1 MTQTLLAQTSVQ
13 LPAVDIAV
21 IVVYILGIVV
31 FGACF
36 YRRSKSIEG
45 FTVGGRS
52 LPGWALGLSILAT
65 YLSSISFLANPGKSY
80 AANWSPFV
88 FSLTIPVVC
97 IVASRFFIPLYR
109 GKLQTTAYE
118 HLEYRFGYW
127 ARAFSGMSLILL
139 QIGRIGVVLYLVSLA
154 VHELVGW
161 NLAMLILVLG
171 VLTIFYTVLGGI
183 EAVIWTDVIQAI
195 VLLGGAVACCGLLMV
210 RMPVDLSDAVASAA
224 SAGKFSFGGW
234 RFNLVMEGFW
244 TVFLFGIVDNLR
256 NFGVDQN
263 YVQRFLSASS
273 DREARKSLWFG
284 GLLYLP
290 VSALFFF
297 IGTLLFLYYNAL
309 EPTPTGLP
317 AQGDKVFPFF
327 IVSELPIGLTGLVI
341 AAVMAAGMS
350 TLDSSINVSAT
361 VWTVDF
367 YKRLIRRDAG
377 DHQLLNM
384 TRATTLLIGIA
395 GTGTA
400 LLLIREQTVL
410 DTWWIIS
417 GIFGGG
423 MLGIFLLGILVP
435 RASSG
440 GAIVAVLAGI
450 LAIAWGSL
458 SDFLPSHLLHLRFP
472 LHKFMIGPVGAVTIL
487 VIGWLASL
495 AAHPRHGPR
504 R

>member
-1 MTQTLLAQTSVQ
+1 MTQLLLAQAAVE
-13 LPAVDIAV
+13 LPTIDIAV
-21 IVVYILGIVV
+21 IAVYILGIVI

-45 FTVGGRS
+45 FTVGSRS

-80 AANWSPFV
+80 EANWSPFV

-118 HLEYRFGYW
+118 HLEHRFGYW

-161 NLAMLILVLG
+161 DLVTLIIALG

-183 EAVIWTDVIQAI
+183 EAVIWTDVVQAI
-195 VLLGGAVACCGLLMV
+195 VLLGGAAACCGLLMF
-210 RMPVDLSDAVASAA
+210 RMPIDLSDALSSAA
-224 SAGKFSFGGW
+224 RAGKFSFGGW
-234 RFNLVMEGFW
+234 KFNLVMEGFW

-309 EPTPTGLP
+309 EPVPAGLP
-317 AQGDKVFPFF
+317 TEGDKVFPFF
-327 IVSELPIGLTGLVI
+327 IVSELPVGLTGLII

-367 YKRLIRRDAG
+367 YHRLMRRDAT

-384 TRATTLLIGIA
+384 TRITTLLIGVA

-423 MLGIFLLGILVP
+423 MLGIFLLGILV
-435 RASSG
+435 RHASSR
-440 GAIVAVLAGI
+440 AAVLAVVAGI

-458 SDFLPSHLLHLRFP
+458 SDFLPSHLQHLRFP
-472 LHKFMIGPVGAVTIL
+472 LHKFMIGPVGAVTI
-487 VIGWLASL
+487 VVVGWLASL
-495 AAHPRHGPR
+495 PGRSRAGSRD
-504 R
+504 